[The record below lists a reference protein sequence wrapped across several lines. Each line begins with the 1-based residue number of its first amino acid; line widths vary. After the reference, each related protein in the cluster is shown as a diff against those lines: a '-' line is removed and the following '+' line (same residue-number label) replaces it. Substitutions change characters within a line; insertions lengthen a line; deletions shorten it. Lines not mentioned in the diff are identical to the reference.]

1 MSQTQDMNF
10 DITSANA
17 ELVLTVAEIFPAGI
31 VLQMFGTDQAA
42 NMDAVDV
49 TETRMGVDGKMVAG
63 YTPVIYPVT
72 ITLEAASPSRFSMS
86 TVWEAMAANRK
97 IYACGLVCT
106 LPSIG
111 ERLTWSTGVLKN
123 GVVVPPLQKVLGP
136 TTWLLH
142 FEKLER
148 ARI

>member
-1 MSQTQDMNF
+1 MSQTVDF

-17 ELVLTVAEIFPAGI
+17 ELVLTVGEIFPSGI
-31 VLQMFGTDQAA
+31 VLEMFGTDQSAS
-42 NMDAVDV
+42 MDAVDV
-49 TETRMGVDGKMVAG
+49 TETRMGVDGRLVAG

-86 TVWEAMAANRK
+86 TIWEAMAANRR

-106 LPSIG
+106 LPSIR

-136 TTWLLH
+136 TTWLFH

-148 ARI
+148 ARF

>member
-1 MSQTQDMNF
+1 MSQAVNF

-17 ELVLTVAEIFPAGI
+17 ELVLTVAEIFPSGI
-31 VLQMFGTDQAA
+31 ILQMFGTDQAF
-42 NMDAVDV
+42 NMEAVDV
-49 TETRMGVDGKMVAG
+49 TETRMGVDGKLVAG

-72 ITLEAASPSRFSMS
+72 VTLEAASPSRFSLS

-97 IYACGLVCT
+97 IYPLGLVAT

-123 GVVVPPLQKVLGP
+123 GVVVPPAEKVLGP

>member
-1 MSQTQDMNF
+1 MSQTVDF

-17 ELVLTVAEIFPAGI
+17 ELVLTVGEIFPSGI
-31 VLQMFGTDQAA
+31 VLEMFGTDQSAS
-42 NMDAVDV
+42 MDAVDV
-49 TETRMGVDGKMVAG
+49 TETRMGVDGRLVAG

-86 TVWEAMAANRK
+86 TIWEAMAANRR

-106 LPSIG
+106 LPSIR

-123 GVVVPPLQKVLGP
+123 GVVVTPLKKVLDP
-136 TTWLLH
+136 TTWLFH

>member
-1 MSQTQDMNF
+1 
-10 DITSANA
+10 
-17 ELVLTVAEIFPAGI
+17 
-31 VLQMFGTDQAA
+31 
-42 NMDAVDV
+42 
-49 TETRMGVDGKMVAG
+49 
-63 YTPVIYPVT
+63 
-72 ITLEAASPSRFSMS
+72 MS

-97 IYACGLVCT
+97 IYACGLVAT

-123 GVVVPPLQKVLGP
+123 GVVVPPAQKVLGP

>member
-1 MSQTQDMNF
+1 MSQAVNF

-17 ELVLTVAEIFPAGI
+17 ELVLTVAEIFSSGI
-31 VLQMFGTDQAA
+31 VLQMFGTDQAF

-72 ITLEAASPSRFSMS
+72 ITLEAASPSRFNLS

-97 IYACGLVCT
+97 IYACGLVAT

-111 ERLTWSTGVLKN
+111 ERLAWSTGVLKN
-123 GVVVPPLQKVLGP
+123 GVVVPPAQKVLGP
-136 TTWLLH
+136 TTWLFH

-148 ARI
+148 ARL

>member
-1 MSQTQDMNF
+1 MTQNMNF

-31 VLQMFGTDQAA
+31 ILQMFGTDQAF
-42 NMDAVDV
+42 NMEAVDI
-49 TETRMGVDGKMVAG
+49 TETRMGVDGKLVAG

-72 ITLEAASPSRFSMS
+72 ITLEAPSPSRFSLS
-86 TVWEAMAANRK
+86 TVWEAMSSNRR

-111 ERLTWSTGVLKN
+111 ERITWSTGVLKN
-123 GVVVPPLQKVLGP
+123 GVIVPPGQKVLGV

>member
-1 MSQTQDMNF
+1 AI
-10 DITSANA
+10 DI
-17 ELVLTVAEIFPAGI
+17 
-31 VLQMFGTDQAA
+31 
-42 NMDAVDV
+42 
-49 TETRMGVDGKMVAG
+49 TETRMGVDGHMVAG
-63 YTPVIYPVT
+63 YTPVIFPVT
-72 ITLEAASPSRFSMS
+72 ITLEASSPSRFSLS
-86 TVWEAMAANRK
+86 TVWEAMSANKR
-97 IYACGLVCT
+97 IYACGLVCA

-111 ERLTWSTGVLKN
+111 ETLTWSKGVMKN

>member
-1 MSQTQDMNF
+1 MSQTVDF

-17 ELVLTVAEIFPAGI
+17 ELVLTVAEIFPSGI
-31 VLQMFGTDQAA
+31 ILQMFGTDQAYS
-42 NMDAVDV
+42 MDAVDV
-49 TETRMGVDGKMVAG
+49 TETRMGVDGRMVAG

-72 ITLEAASPSRFSMS
+72 LTLEAASPSRFNMS
-86 TVWEAMAANRK
+86 TIWEAMAANRR

-106 LPSIG
+106 LPSIR

-123 GVVVPPLQKVLGP
+123 GVVVPPAQKVLGP
-136 TTWLLH
+136 TTWLFH

-148 ARI
+148 ARV

>member
-1 MSQTQDMNF
+1 MTQTVNF

-31 VLQMFGTDQAA
+31 ILQMFGTDQAYT
-42 NMDAVDV
+42 MEAVDV
-49 TETRMGVDGKMVAG
+49 TETRMGVDGKMAAG
-63 YTPVIYPVT
+63 YTPVIYPVS
-72 ITLEAASPSRFSMS
+72 ITLEAASPSRFSLS
-86 TVWEAMAANRK
+86 TVWEAMAANRR
-97 IYACGLVCT
+97 IYACGLVAA

-123 GVVVPPLQKVLGP
+123 GVVVPPAQKVLGP
-136 TTWLLH
+136 TTWMFH

>member
-1 MSQTQDMNF
+1 MPQVTNM

-17 ELVLTVAEIFPAGI
+17 ELVLTVESLFPSGI

-42 NMDAVDV
+42 NMDAVDI

-72 ITLEAASPSRFSMS
+72 VTLEASSPSRFSLS

-97 IYACGLVCT
+97 IYVCGLVCT

-123 GVVVPPLQKVLGP
+123 GVVVPSLQKVLAP
-136 TTWLLH
+136 TTWLFH

-148 ARI
+148 AKI

>member
-1 MSQTQDMNF
+1 MSQTENF

-17 ELVLTVAEIFPAGI
+17 ELVLTVEDIFPSGI
-31 VLQMFGTDQAA
+31 VLQMFGTDQAI
-42 NMDAVDV
+42 NMDAVDIA
-49 TETRMGVDGKMVAG
+49 ETRMGVDGKLVAG

-72 ITLEAASPSRFSMS
+72 VTLEAASPSRFNLS
-86 TVWEAMAANRK
+86 TLWEAMAANKRV
-97 IYACGLVCT
+97 YSCGLICT
-106 LPSIG
+106 LPSVG
-111 ERLTWSTGVLKN
+111 ERLTWSRGVLKN

-148 ARI
+148 AKI

>member
-1 MSQTQDMNF
+1 MSQEFNM

-17 ELVLTVAEIFPAGI
+17 ELILTVSDIFPSGI
-31 VLQMFGTDQAA
+31 VLQMFGTDQSI
-42 NMDAVDV
+42 NMDAVDI

-63 YTPVIYPVT
+63 FTPVIYPIT

-86 TVWEAMAANRK
+86 TVWEAMSANRR
-97 IYACGLVCT
+97 IYTCGLVCT

-111 ERLTWSTGVLKN
+111 ERLTWSGGVFKN
-123 GVVVPPLQKVLGP
+123 GTVVPPLQKVLGP

-142 FEKLER
+142 FEKIER